1 MAKILIVEDEK
12 PISRLI
18 EISLTGIGHICVT
31 AFDGDE
37 AVAKIDEQAP
47 DLILLDVMLPKIDGF
62 ELLSYIKPLDIPTI
76 MITAK
81 DSVDDKVKGLGGGA
95 DDYITKPFQVAELV
109 ARVDALL
116 RRMGKLQNQLDVGD
130 VTIDFVSRKATKAGS
145 DVSLTH
151 KEYELLVLLVQN
163 KNIALFRD
171 VILDKVWGFNY
182 DGEDTRTVDL
192 HIQRLRK
199 KLDWHDKIKTI
210 RKYGYRLEL

>member
-12 PISRLI
+12 PVSRLI
-18 EISLTGIGHICVT
+18 TISLSEVGHICSA
-31 AFDGDE
+31 AFTGNEAVEKIDGDC
-37 AVAKIDEQAP
+37 P
-47 DLILLDVMLPKIDGF
+47 DLILLDVMLPEIDGF
-62 ELLSYIKPLDIPTI
+62 ELLSYIKPLNIPTI

-81 DSVDDKVKGLGGGA
+81 DELGNKIKGLQCGA
-95 DDYITKPFQVAELV
+95 DDYITKPFEIAELI

-116 RRMGKLQNQLDVGD
+116 RRMGKLQNEVNIDDITV
-130 VTIDFVSRKATKAGS
+130 DFVSRKVRRNGEEIA
-145 DVSLTH
+145 LTH
-151 KEYELLVLLVQN
+151 KEYELLALMIQN

-171 VILDKVWGFNY
+171 VMLEKVWGFDY
-182 DGEDTRTVDL
+182 SGCDTRTLDL